1 MNHRT
6 SVLCMLAILAV
17 LAAGCG
23 SASRDLTVRVTDP
36 EGSMLPLAQVTLV
49 ELDDAR
55 VADND
60 GEVTWIGL
68 SEKRATLVV
77 AAEGYFMETAQL
89 KLKRGHNEV
98 AISMTR
104 GSNWS
109 VFTRT

>member
-1 MNHRT
+1 
-6 SVLCMLAILAV
+6 MLAILAV
-17 LAAGCG
+17 LAAGC
-23 SASRDLTVRVTDP
+23 SSTSRDLTVRVTDP

-49 ELDDAR
+49 ELGNAQAADD
-55 VADND
+55 D

-68 SEKRATLVV
+68 SEKKATLVV
-77 AAEGYFMETAQL
+77 AAEGYYMETTQVN
-89 KLKRGHNEV
+89 LKRGHNEV